1 MRFKIG
7 LNRMR
12 VNFIRKSFLKI
23 IENSFLL
30 LFFLS
35 CSQKPSRERFPG
47 PTGRTTSLQQAQSTK
62 EVLGGFDP
70 QSRKQQEDDAIHG
83 IVNIKAGL
91 KLPAK
96 KYMIFIS
103 ARPIGGGGPPLA
115 VLRLTPRKLPF
126 RFRLSQE
133 NVMMQGTRLEGFVD
147 LNVRVIQQK
156 EDGSFDPLA
165 RQPGDLFGTL
175 PVKVGAKNVQIVL
188 SEVIKK

>member
-1 MRFKIG
+1 MASNIFLRF
-7 LNRMR
+7 
-12 VNFIRKSFLKI
+12 VFQ
-23 IENSFLL
+23 
-30 LFFLS
+30 LFFLFVMFG

-47 PTGRTTSLQQAQSTK
+47 PAGRTTNVQQAQATK

-83 IVNIKAGL
+83 IVNVKAGL
-91 KLPAK
+91 NLPQK

-115 VLRLTPRKLPF
+115 VLRLTPRKFPF

-156 EDGSFDPLA
+156 EDGSFDPLS
-165 RQPGDLFGTL
+165 RQPGDLLGTL
-175 PVKVGAKNVQIVL
+175 PVKVGAKNVQLLI

>member
-1 MRFKIG
+1 MKFKIG
-7 LNRMR
+7 LSRMQ
-12 VNFIRKSFLKI
+12 VKSFLKFI
-23 IENSFLL
+23 FSF
-30 LFFLS
+30 FFLCVMLG
-35 CSQKPSRERFPG
+35 CSQSPSRERFPG
-47 PTGRTTSLQQAQSTK
+47 PAGRTTNVQQAQATK

-83 IVNIKAGL
+83 IVNMKASL
-91 KLPAK
+91 KLPTK

-133 NVMMQGTRLEGFVD
+133 NVMMQGTKLEGFVD
-147 LNVRVIQQK
+147 LTVRIIQQK

-175 PVKVGAKNVQIVL
+175 PVKVGAKNIQIVL

>member
-1 MRFKIG
+1 MQFK
-7 LNRMR
+7 L
-12 VNFIRKSFLKI
+12 IRKFIFKVTF
-23 IENSFLL
+23 NSSI
-30 LFFLS
+30 LFFALS

-47 PTGRTTSLQQAQSTK
+47 PTGRTTSVQQAQATK

-70 QSRKQQEDDAIHG
+70 QSKNQQVDQAIHG
-83 IVNIKAGL
+83 IVSMKVGL
-91 KLPAK
+91 KLPEK

-115 VLRLTPRKLPF
+115 VLRLTPRKIPF

-147 LNVRVIQQK
+147 LNVRVVQQK

-175 PVKVGAKNVQIVL
+175 SVKVGAKNAQVLL

>member
-7 LNRMR
+7 LNPMQ
-12 VNFIRKSFLKI
+12 VKLIRKFMFKI
-23 IENSFLL
+23 IGNSFW
-30 LFFLS
+30 LFFILS

-47 PTGRTTSLQQAQSTK
+47 PTGRTTSLQQAQATK

-70 QSRKQQEDDAIHG
+70 QSRKQQEDEAIHG

-91 KLPAK
+91 KIPEK
-96 KYMIFIS
+96 KHMIFIS

-165 RQPGDLFGTL
+165 RQPGDLYGTL

>member
-1 MRFKIG
+1 MKFKIG
-7 LNRMR
+7 LSHMQ
-12 VNFIRKSFLKI
+12 VKSFLKLI
-23 IENSFLL
+23 FSF
-30 LFFLS
+30 FFLCMILA
-35 CSQKPSRERFPG
+35 CSQRPSRERFPG
-47 PTGRTTSLQQAQSTK
+47 PAGRTTNVQQAQATK

-83 IVNIKAGL
+83 IVNMKASL
-91 KLPAK
+91 KLPIK
-96 KYMIFIS
+96 KHMIFIS

-115 VLRLTPRKLPF
+115 VLRLTPRKIPF

-133 NVMMQGTRLEGFVD
+133 NVMMQGTKLEGFVD
-147 LNVRVIQQK
+147 LTVRIIQQK

-175 PVKVGAKNVQIVL
+175 PVKVGAKNIQIVL